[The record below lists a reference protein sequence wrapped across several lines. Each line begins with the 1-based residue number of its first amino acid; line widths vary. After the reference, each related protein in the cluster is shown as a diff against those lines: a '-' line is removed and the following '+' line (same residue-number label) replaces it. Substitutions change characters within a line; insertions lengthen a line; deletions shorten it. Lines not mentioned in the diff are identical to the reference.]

1 MRFRVLSM
9 RRVVSCVSVVVV
21 CAATT
26 AFAQDEPPK
35 LPMSQLESLVAP
47 IALYPDQ
54 ILAQVLTAST
64 FPDEC
69 VAANSWAQQHKDQHG
84 DELSQAMSEAAF
96 EWDPSVQALVPF
108 PTVLETMTRNRGDLD
123 RLGTA
128 VLAQRGDVMDAIQT
142 MRQKAQEAGNL
153 KSGEQM
159 TVTSEGSDIIIQ
171 PANPQVIYVPTY
183 DPAVVYAPAPAG
195 NPAAGMMFGFMA
207 GVMVAEMFDNDYYGG
222 CGFMWGSGTVVIAGG
237 AWGRTYYNRGYYR
250 PPYPPPRPVYGHRGN
265 TNINI
270 DNSTNINTG
279 NINTGDRNK
288 INTGDRNTNIGDKNK
303 RNTDIDHDKL
313 ASDRDKVGTDAKQ
326 RSTKTPASGK
336 ASTASSSR
344 PKSEPGSSS
353 RGYSQQSGK
362 STSKSAFEGSSN
374 GRKEQVASSRGHAS
388 SSARS
393 GGSQS
398 AHRGGRK
405 R

>member
-1 MRFRVLSM
+1 MRFRLASM
-9 RRVVSCVSVVVV
+9 RRAVSCVSVAVAVGA
-21 CAATT
+21 AAT
-26 AFAQDEPPK
+26 ASAQDEPPQ
-35 LPMSQLESLVAP
+35 LSMSQLESLVAP

-54 ILAQVLTAST
+54 ILAQVMTAST

-84 DELSQAMSEAAF
+84 DELSQAMSDAAF

-108 PTVLETMTRNRGDLD
+108 PTVLETMTRNRGDLEH
-123 RLGTA
+123 LGNA
-128 VLAQRGDVMDAIQT
+128 VLAQRGDVMDAIQSL
-142 MRQKAQEAGNL
+142 RKKAQDAGNL

-222 CGFMWGSGTVVIAGG
+222 CGFMWSSGTVVIAGG
-237 AWGRTYYNRGYYR
+237 AWGRTWYNRGYYH

-270 DNSTNINTG
+270 DNSTNID
-279 NINTGDRNK
+279 IDTGDRNR
-288 INTGDRNTNIGDKNK
+288 GDRNDRDANQKKAKDADRAKV
-303 RNTDIDHDKL
+303 
-313 ASDRDKVGTDAKQ
+313 ASDRDKVATNKKQ
-326 RSTKTPASGK
+326 PSTKPSAGTSDRT
-336 ASTASSSR
+336 TASNTAR

-353 RGYSQQSGK
+353 RGYTQQS
-362 STSKSAFEGSSN
+362 SRSSSKSAFEGSSN

-388 SSARS
+388 SSAH
-393 GGSQS
+393 GGGQS